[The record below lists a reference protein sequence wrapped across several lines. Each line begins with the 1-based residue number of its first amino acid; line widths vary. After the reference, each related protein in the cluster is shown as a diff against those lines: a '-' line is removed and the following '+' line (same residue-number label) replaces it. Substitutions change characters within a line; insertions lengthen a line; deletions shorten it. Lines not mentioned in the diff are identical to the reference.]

1 MYTNKIL
8 EKYTPY
14 FYFIDVA
21 PVNVLNIGVDIT
33 DMFKNEK
40 HIHLKVSNFLRYNK
54 LFQYEFDFI

>member
-21 PVNVLNIGVDIT
+21 PLNGVNIGVEIT
-33 DMFKNEK
+33 DMVKNEK
-40 HIHLKVSNFLRYNK
+40 HIHIKVSNFFRYNK
-54 LFQYEFDFI
+54 LFQYEFYFK